1 MKQFI
6 LSFSL
11 LLLCVGVAC
20 ASPDRPISK
29 EQLPATAQQF
39 LQEYFADVEVTLAHE
54 DGPVVRRE
62 YDVTLAD
69 GTHIEF
75 SADGRWREVESRGAL
90 PQGIVPMPRVFLCAF
105 GEIVA
110 YNQFSREDAGTDIFQ
125 YRTESGSDAFHPS
138 GIIGTG
144 ENPFIEPVVPLGKD
158 QIAVCVGYSCFFQ
171 QCYSGG
177 DRKHLIPP
185 FFILLPV

>member
-39 LQEYFADVEVTLAHE
+39 LQEYFADVEVTAAHE
-54 DGPVVRRE
+54 DGDIVRRE
-62 YDVTLAD
+62 YDVMLDD

-75 SADGRWREVESRGAL
+75 AADGRWLEIESREAL
-90 PQGIVPMPRVFLCAF
+90 PRGIVPPSIVTYTAKHYPSLTIHRIERSRREWEVSLSN
-105 GEIVA
+105 GVEIRF
-110 YNQFSREDAGTDIFQ
+110 NRRFSVISIDD
-125 YRTESGSDAFHPS
+125 
-138 GIIGTG
+138 
-144 ENPFIEPVVPLGKD
+144 
-158 QIAVCVGYSCFFQ
+158 
-171 QCYSGG
+171 
-177 DRKHLIPP
+177 
-185 FFILLPV
+185 

>member
-39 LQEYFADVEVTLAHE
+39 LHDYFPSAEVTAAHE
-54 DGPVVRRE
+54 DGDIVQRE
-62 YDVTLAD
+62 YDVMLDD

-75 SADGRWREVESRGAL
+75 AADGRWLEIESREAL
-90 PQGIVPMPRVFLCAF
+90 PRGIVPPSIVTYTAKHYPSLTIHRIERSRREWEVTLSN
-105 GEIVA
+105 GVEIRF
-110 YNQFSREDAGTDIFQ
+110 NRRFSVISIDD
-125 YRTESGSDAFHPS
+125 
-138 GIIGTG
+138 
-144 ENPFIEPVVPLGKD
+144 
-158 QIAVCVGYSCFFQ
+158 
-171 QCYSGG
+171 
-177 DRKHLIPP
+177 
-185 FFILLPV
+185 

>member
-39 LQEYFADVEVTLAHE
+39 LRDYFPSAEVTAAHE
-54 DGPVVRRE
+54 DGDIVRRE
-62 YDVTLAD
+62 YDVMLDD

-75 SADGRWREVESRGAL
+75 AADGRWLEIESREAL
-90 PQGIVPMPRVFLCAF
+90 PRGIVPPSIVTYTAKHYPSLTIHRIERSRREWEVSLSN
-105 GEIVA
+105 GVEIRF
-110 YNQFSREDAGTDIFQ
+110 NRRFSVISIDD
-125 YRTESGSDAFHPS
+125 
-138 GIIGTG
+138 
-144 ENPFIEPVVPLGKD
+144 
-158 QIAVCVGYSCFFQ
+158 
-171 QCYSGG
+171 
-177 DRKHLIPP
+177 
-185 FFILLPV
+185 

>member
-39 LQEYFADVEVTLAHE
+39 LQEYFADVEVTAAHE
-54 DGPVVRRE
+54 DGDIVQRE
-62 YDVTLAD
+62 YDVMLDD

-75 SADGRWREVESRGAL
+75 AADGRWLEIESREAL
-90 PQGIVPMPRVFLCAF
+90 PRGIVPPSIVTYTAKHYPSLTIHRIERSRREWEVSLSN
-105 GEIVA
+105 GVEIRF
-110 YNQFSREDAGTDIFQ
+110 NRRFSVISIDD
-125 YRTESGSDAFHPS
+125 
-138 GIIGTG
+138 
-144 ENPFIEPVVPLGKD
+144 
-158 QIAVCVGYSCFFQ
+158 
-171 QCYSGG
+171 
-177 DRKHLIPP
+177 
-185 FFILLPV
+185 